1 MKLITMSCTAMLAI
15 APATVG
21 FAQDTSYP
29 DQGSIAKTGPA
40 PEKGVPEKEGTSA
53 SQKGVLGT
61 AKGVLGTAKG
71 ALESAVEPITN
82 PPSMKKDSAPTENE

>member
-29 DQGSIAKTGPA
+29 DQGSITKTGPA
-40 PEKGVPEKEGTSA
+40 PNPEKEDTSA

-61 AKGVLGTAKG
+61 AKGALGK
-71 ALESAVEPITN
+71 ALEPITN